1 MTESKTPRTD
11 DLARGNHVVPTE
23 FAEQLETE
31 LNEAKF
37 DLEFRRDLY
46 KIKELEIDGLKRAV
60 KELSDDLQELRSVAR
75 ELSELTEHHH
85 MREGWP
91 CTCHYKEA
99 VEKFNK
105 LKK

>member
-60 KELSDDLQELRSVAR
+60 KELSDDLQELRSVR
-75 ELSELTEHHH
+75 GSCRNLLNTI
-85 MREGWP
+85 
-91 CTCHYKEA
+91 TCVKDGQA
-99 VEKFNK
+99 LVII
-105 LKK
+105 KKPSKNSTN